1 MKIYSNCNLNEM
13 ANWQQQVWMSQKES
27 LIKNESIFTKKKEA
41 SGSLKTIVL
50 LIHGLESAIE

>member
-1 MKIYSNCNLNEM
+1 M